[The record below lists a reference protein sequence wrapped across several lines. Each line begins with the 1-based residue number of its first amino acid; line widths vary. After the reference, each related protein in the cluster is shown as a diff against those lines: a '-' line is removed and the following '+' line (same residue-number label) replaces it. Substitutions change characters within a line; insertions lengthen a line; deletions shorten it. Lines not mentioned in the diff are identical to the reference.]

1 MNNNKDDKLAKQL
14 EKLQAQLE
22 KKQAQLEKTNNKLK
36 EVKNN
41 IDKNFGHTI
50 IKELDLEY
58 SKLDKETINNLS
70 KKIAKLYKQNSEH
83 YE

>member
-14 EKLQAQLE
+14 EKLEAQLE
-22 KKQAQLEKTNNKLK
+22 KKQEQLEKTNNKLK

-41 IDKNFGHTI
+41 IDKNFGHTL

-58 SKLDKETINNLS
+58 SKLDRKTITHLS
-70 KKIAKLYKQNSEH
+70 KKIAKLYKQDSER